1 MARGFENE
9 NEIIFEFINNS
20 NYLDLNENLRK
31 VILTLNNNQIPN
43 FFSANKYGG
52 GDKADLS
59 IVLDGKEFKLSI
71 KMGNGNSF
79 HQEKLEDFIDFIKL
93 YLEDD
98 EIVFNNLRFYIWG
111 DGTLDGTG
119 PMRERMSASQLKK
132 KYPLKIQSI
141 QNYFNR
147 HKSNLIHRFLYGSV
161 SKNSADFLLYGD
173 VSNCIVVKESK
184 LKELI
189 NESVKKPLS
198 IGILT
203 FQAWN
208 RNINGGEKSE
218 NKRGSIQ
225 LKWGTLEN
233 DLINLK

>member
-1 MARGFENE
+1 MSTGFENE
-9 NEIIFEFINNS
+9 NEIIFEFINKS
-20 NYLDLNENLRK
+20 NYLDLNNNLKK
-31 VILTLNNNQIPN
+31 VILTLNNNQIPKS
-43 FFSANKYGG
+43 FSAYKYGG

-59 IVLDGKEFKLSI
+59 IVIDSKEFKLSV

-79 HQEKLEDFIDFIKL
+79 HQEKLEDFINFIKRD
-93 YLEDD
+93 LEQD
-98 EIVFNNLRFYIWG
+98 ESVFNDLRFYVWG
-111 DGTLDGTG
+111 DRTLDGTG
-119 PMRERMSASQLKK
+119 LINERMSATQLKK
-132 KYPLKIQSI
+132 KYPKKIQNI
-141 QNYFNR
+141 QNYFNK
-147 HKSNLIHRFLYGSV
+147 HKSKLIHRFLYGSV

-173 VSNCIVVKESK
+173 VSNCIVVKEAK

-189 NESVKKPLS
+189 SESVKKPLS

-208 RNINGGEKSE
+208 RNINGGKKSE

-233 DLINLK
+233 DLIKLK